1 MCGLFGYFSK
11 DPACDRVALKGRLM
25 AAQAALHHRGPDDRG
40 LELFSIPQG
49 NNLPPFELTF
59 GHTRLSI
66 IDLSSSGHQPMH
78 SGDVRY
84 VIVYNGEIYNYKE
97 LRNELKDLGHAFN
110 TQSDTEVLIAAW
122 SQWGPESL
130 KKLIG
135 MFAFAI
141 FDKINQ
147 TLTLARDAFGIKPLF
162 YRNDENGIYFA
173 SELTALIKLI
183 QKK

>member
-1 MCGLFGYFSK
+1 MCGIFGHFSNK
-11 DPACDRVALKGRLM
+11 FTQDIQEQNNRLKSATDSLY
-25 AAQAALHHRGPDDRG
+25 HRGPDDNG
-40 LELFSIPQG
+40 LE
-49 NNLPPFELTF
+49 TF
-59 GHTRLSI
+59 KIKSEEDKFTKLLSLGHTRLSI
-66 IDLSSSGHQPMH
+66 IELSKKGHQPM
-78 SGDVRY
+78 SSSDGRY

-122 SQWGPESL
+122 SQWGPECL

-141 FDKINQ
+141 YDQINQ

-162 YRNDENGIYFA
+162 YRNNGDSIYFA
-173 SELTALIKLI
+173 SELSALIKLI